1 MVDHLRLGNGGG
13 SRWVSLKLSPPRP
26 LSFKDFAALEPEK
39 FQNKTNGI
47 TPRRWLLLCNPGLAE
62 LIAEV
67 TAPGGTRWPPAL
79 PDPRNAVPGECNSNL
94 SHLHLLNGQAL
105 SASHP
110 SPPAPVFQAPL
121 ALPGRSSVLAE
132 GGRPRSAR
140 CLRSSCRKSGRTTC
154 GT

>member
-1 MVDHLRLGNGGG
+1 MVDHPRLGNGGG
-13 SRWVSLKLSPPRP
+13 TRWVSLNPSPPHP

-67 TAPGGTRWPPAL
+67 TAPGGARWPPAF
-79 PDPRNAVPGECNSNL
+79 PDSRNALPRECNSNL

-105 SASHP
+105 SVSHP
-110 SPPAPVFQAPL
+110 SPPAPVFQALL
-121 ALPGRSSVLAE
+121 ALPGGSSVPAE

-140 CLRSSCRKSGRTTC
+140 CLRSSCRKLGRTTC